1 MFLRTKNLR
10 GKLSDIVSFINTLT
24 TRIVTIAWGLFLLT
38 WSIGWLLKGSPI
50 PFMRVKRAGQD
61 LVEDAVWAAFW
72 LALGSSIFALISYIV
87 NMVVGSPSINVT
99 SVQP

>member
-1 MFLRTKNLR
+1 M
-10 GKLSDIVSFINTLT
+10 GDITTFISTLT
-24 TRIVTIAWGLFLLT
+24 SKVVAVAWGLFLLT

-50 PFMRVKRAGQD
+50 PFIRVKRVGQD

-87 NMVVGSPSINVT
+87 NMVAGAPAINVT
-99 SVQP
+99 G

>member
-1 MFLRTKNLR
+1 L
-10 GKLSDIVSFINTLT
+10 GDITTFISTLT
-24 TRIVTIAWGLFLLT
+24 SKVVAVAWGLFLLT

-50 PFMRVKRAGQD
+50 PFIRVKRAGQD

-87 NMVVGSPSINVT
+87 NMVAGAPAINVT
-99 SVQP
+99 G

>member
-1 MFLRTKNLR
+1 MADL
-10 GKLSDIVSFINTLT
+10 VSFISNLT
-24 TRIVTIAWGLFLLT
+24 TKIVTIAWGLFLLT
-38 WSIGWLLKGSPI
+38 WSIGWLLRGSPI

-87 NMVVGSPSINVT
+87 NMVVGTPSINITPV
-99 SVQP
+99 SPGG